1 MREININRRKFMQKA
16 GAGALLA
23 GSAVNSTLFAGVAS
37 PLGNPP
43 RAKGES
49 ESMGDPDFVR
59 LITLDPAH
67 FHAALVQ
74 KQMLPGISKRV
85 AIYAPLGPDLL
96 AHLKLIEQFNSR
108 PVNPTSWELDIHCS
122 PRSLEEMIAARPGN
136 VVVLAGRN
144 RIKIG
149 KINASLAAGLNVLSD
164 KPWIIRAEDM
174 PALETAL
181 ALADQKGLVA
191 YDMMT
196 ERHEIT
202 TILQRELVNDP
213 AVFGTIIPADP
224 NHPGVFMESTHY
236 ILKTVAGS
244 PNPRPLFFFDILD
257 QGEGLTDVG
266 THLVDLAQWTL
277 FPDQALNYRRDI
289 RVQDGKCWATPITLA
304 QFRQVTGAAA
314 FPTEFASYVHGDQL
328 DYHCNNQVDYQ
339 IRGAQVRLRV
349 LWNWESP
356 AGVDLHQSIYR
367 GTNAS
372 VEIRQTEKEK
382 FQPELFVAPNGTER
396 RDAVAAAVRPRV
408 ERLQGIYPGVG
419 IENTADELHITIP
432 DRYRVGHEAH
442 FAQVV
447 EEFLKYL
454 KSPKSMPAWERPNM
468 LAKYFVTT
476 TGVRMASPET
486 RKEK

>member
-1 MREININRRKFMQKA
+1 MRDMHIDRRRFFWTA
-16 GAGALLA
+16 GAGALFA
-23 GSAVNSTLFAGVAS
+23 GSAANSTLCAGRAAQHECCSQAAEGMVEPMSDSS
-37 PLGNPP
+37 P
-43 RAKGES
+43 
-49 ESMGDPDFVR
+49 VR
-59 LITLDPAH
+59 LIILDPAH

-74 KQMLPGISKRV
+74 KQMLPGIAKRV

-108 PVNPTSWELDIHCS
+108 ADNPTSWDLDIHCS
-122 PRSLEEMIAARPGN
+122 PRSLEELTAARPGN

-144 RIKIG
+144 RIKIA
-149 KINASLAAGLNVLSD
+149 KINASLEAGLNVLSD
-164 KPWIIRAEDM
+164 KPWIIRADDM
-174 PALETAL
+174 PALEAAL
-181 ALADQKGLVA
+181 SLADQKGLVA

-213 AVFGTIIPADP
+213 DVFGTIIPADP
-224 NHPGVFMESTHY
+224 DHPGVFMESTHH
-236 ILKTVAGS
+236 ILKTVAGA

-277 FPDQALNYRRDI
+277 FPDQALDYRRDI
-289 RVQDGKCWATPITLA
+289 QVQGGKRWATPITAA
-304 QFRQVTGAAA
+304 QFGQITGAAT
-314 FPTEFASYVHGDQL
+314 FPAELAPYVHGGQF
-328 DYHCNNQVDYQ
+328 DYYCNNQVDYK

-356 AGVDLHQSIYR
+356 AGVDFHHAIYR
-367 GTNAS
+367 GTKAS
-372 VEIRQTEKEK
+372 VEVRQTAQENYR
-382 FQPELFVAPNGTER
+382 PELFVAPSGAER
-396 RDAVAAAVRPRV
+396 SAGVAAAVRARL
-408 ERLQGIYPGVG
+408 ERLQGTYPGVG
-419 IENTADELHITIP
+419 SETAGDGLHVTIP

-447 EEFLKYL
+447 VEFLKYM
-454 KSPKSMPAWERPNM
+454 KSPQSMPAWERPNM

-476 TGVRMASPET
+476 AGVQLSSG
-486 RKEK
+486 

>member
-1 MREININRRKFMQKA
+1 MRDRSIDRRKFIQTA

-23 GSAVNSTLFAGVAS
+23 GSAINSTLLAEVARPAG
-37 PLGNPP
+37 NQPP
-43 RAKGES
+43 AKGES
-49 ESMGDPDFVR
+49 ESVGDPDFVR

-85 AIYAPLGPDLL
+85 AIYAPVGPDLL
-96 AHLKLIEQFNSR
+96 AHLRLIEQFNSR

-122 PRSLEEMIAARPGN
+122 PHSLEEMIAAHPGN

-174 PALETAL
+174 PALEGAL
-181 ALADQKGLVA
+181 ALADRKGLVA

-202 TILQRELVNDP
+202 TLLQRELVNDP

-224 NHPGVFMESTHY
+224 NHPGVLMESTHH
-236 ILKTVAGS
+236 ILKAVAGT
-244 PNPRPLFFFDILD
+244 PNPRPPFFFDILD

-266 THLVDLAQWTL
+266 THLVDLVQWTI
-277 FPDQALNYRRDI
+277 FPDQALDYRQDI
-289 RVQDGKCWATPITLA
+289 RVLSGKRWATPITAA
-304 QFRQVTGAAA
+304 QFQQITGAAP
-314 FPTEFASYVHGDQL
+314 FPVELAQYVHADHF
-328 DYHCNNQVDYQ
+328 DYYCNNQVDYR
-339 IRGAQVRLRV
+339 IRGAQVRLKV
-349 LWNWESP
+349 LWDWESP
-356 AGVDLHQSIYR
+356 AGVDFHHAIYR

-382 FQPELFVAPNGTER
+382 YQPELFIAANGVER
-396 RDAVAAAVRPRV
+396 RNAVTAAVRARV
-408 ERLQGIYPGVG
+408 ERLQGAYPGVG
-419 IENTADELHITIP
+419 IETAGDELHITIA

-454 KSPKSMPAWERPNM
+454 ESPTSMPVWERPNM

-476 TGVRMASPET
+476 TGVRMASPQS
-486 RKEK
+486 RRAK

>member
-1 MREININRRKFMQKA
+1 M
-16 GAGALLA
+16 
-23 GSAVNSTLFAGVAS
+23 V
-37 PLGNPP
+37 
-43 RAKGES
+43 
-49 ESMGDPDFVR
+49 DPDFVR

-85 AIYAPLGPDLL
+85 ALYAPLGPDLL

-122 PRSLEEMIAARPGN
+122 LHSLEEMIAARPGN

-144 RIKIG
+144 RVKIG
-149 KINASLAAGLNVLSD
+149 KINASLETGLNVLSD

-174 PALETAL
+174 PALEAAL

-236 ILKTVAGS
+236 ILKTVAGN

-277 FPDQALNYRRDI
+277 FPSQALDYRRDI
-289 RVQDGKCWATPITLA
+289 QVQDGKRWATPVTLA

-314 FPTEFASYVHGDQL
+314 FPTEFAPYVHGDQF
-328 DYHCNNQVDYQ
+328 DYYCNNQVDYK
-339 IRGAQVRLRV
+339 IRGAQVRLKV

-356 AGVDLHQSIYR
+356 AGVDFHHAIYW
-367 GTNAS
+367 GTKA
-372 VEIRQTEKEK
+372 VIEVDQTV
-382 FQPELFVAPNGTER
+382 QNNYRPELFVFSKSPDPQVDVVT
-396 RDAVAAAVRPRV
+396 AVRARI
-408 ERLQGIYPGVG
+408 ERLQETYPGIGWEFVKDG
-419 IENTADELHITIP
+419 MHITIP

-454 KSPKSMPAWERPNM
+454 RSPKAMPAWERPNM

-476 TGVRMASPET
+476 AGVRLASPET
-486 RKEK
+486 RREK